1 MKCTACGSAALIEG
15 TVRDSNTSVIQFY
28 PSDVSTLK
36 NIFGFAVGGRAV
48 RAYGCMHCQNLQI
61 AVEFSESDLE
71 RYQQFEGEQPDV
83 LERIN
88 SDPKK
93 LEG

>member
-1 MKCTACGSAALIEG
+1 MKCIACGSAALTEG
-15 TVRDSNTSVIQFY
+15 TARDSNTSVIRFY

-48 RAYGCMHCQNLQI
+48 RAFAYMHCQNLQI
-61 AVEFSESDLE
+61 AVEFNESDLE
-71 RYQQFEGEQPDV
+71 RYQQFEGQQPDV

-88 SDPKK
+88 SSPK